1 MGLELQLHLL
11 SSLCITLS
19 LQLCSQ
25 ALEYEAS
32 ITLILTEVNCASTC
46 TGKHNVII
54 MS

>member
-11 SSLCITLS
+11 SSLCIT